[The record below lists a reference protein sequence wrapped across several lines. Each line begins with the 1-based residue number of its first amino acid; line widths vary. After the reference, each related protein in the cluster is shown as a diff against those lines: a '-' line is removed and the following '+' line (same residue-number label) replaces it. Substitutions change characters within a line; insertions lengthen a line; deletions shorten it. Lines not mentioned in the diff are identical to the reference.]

1 MRNIVSFCLLLMTFF
16 ALTAVA
22 YADAIVGPVDM
33 VFSLVYALRPLFLV
47 VAVAVITILLLKRFG
62 RKK

>member
-16 ALTAVA
+16 ALTTVA

-33 VFSLVYALRPLFLV
+33 VFSLVHVLRPLFLV
-47 VAVAVITILLLKRFG
+47 VAAAVITILLLKRFG